1 MPLLVKEV
9 VLYNTMRYD
18 FGRNPMMI
26 VKMNKVFS
34 QRRYVMDIVYI
45 GIVVALFVLSLL
57 FVKLAEKV

>member
-1 MPLLVKEV
+1 MVK
-9 VLYNTMRYD
+9 T
-18 FGRNPMMI
+18 PMMI

>member
-1 MPLLVKEV
+1 MLLVKEI
-9 VLYNTMRYD
+9 VLYNTRSYD

-34 QRRYVMDIVYI
+34 QRRYVMDIVYV
-45 GIVVALFVLSLL
+45 GIVIGLFVLSLL

>member
-1 MPLLVKEV
+1 
-9 VLYNTMRYD
+9 
-18 FGRNPMMI
+18 
-26 VKMNKVFS
+26 MNRVFL

>member
-1 MPLLVKEV
+1 MLLVKEV
-9 VLYNTMRYD
+9 VFYNTMRYG

-34 QRRYVMDIVYI
+34 QRRYVMDIVYV